1 MSVYTQEVL
10 GLLKRNK
17 KKIKLDKI
25 RDHFEFGKLYR
36 NSTLNTGAVYNP
48 TMEPFV
54 IKWGD
59 FKCATEE
66 GMVRQD
72 PTGTEERHITM
83 WTDPV
88 FQGECQTATITK
100 TIISQNIAGNEI
112 NIAGDLDVDNNL
124 NVDGNAVID
133 LQLTAGSA
141 NILDLTEDRIVI
153 VGPNGELEDDGNFTF
168 DGAFFNIGQGNF
180 TVQVSTGNTQ
190 IVGTLDVDSQATL
203 ASANVED
210 LTEDRI
216 VIVGPNGEL
225 EDDANFT
232 MDGTTFTANV
242 NVVHGTDVPGGTPAE
257 TTTINS
263 NLKLE
268 GPVYDSLGN
277 IGSLN
282 KVLVGLADGR
292 VKWQDDDV
300 VEALTYGALW
310 QGDPTNYKVELPI
323 GTAGQILISDGT
335 TFSWQ
340 DDPYVD
346 GSGTLYR
353 LPLWT
358 PDGDSLGD
366 SLLIQDGDVNT
377 PATQVQND
385 GILKNVGIVKLDSVA
400 QDDTLTQ
407 VLVRDPG
414 SANEV
419 KFRDAASIKPA
430 VGFDTLDMA
439 PDGWA
444 SPDGN
449 FNAYIRLDDGSEG
462 AIIKNVKDMNWLVDG
477 DRVLVIAENVK
488 TGSFLQDNILRFP
501 TWGSSGNEVSN
512 QTSWNQASIGSGWT
526 GAVDNGYETS
536 TLKYGEKLKIRGE
549 MYHIPGGTLRQM
561 NWDACCKVYSNN
573 QCPVASP
580 LSFTINEDEGL
591 ANTVNVSD
599 DGYGG
604 YGLTYTVVQQ
614 PNDTK
619 TFTFD
624 AATGAFTLQPN
635 NNFFGTITFTY
646 QANDGYCDSN
656 VATVTV
662 TVNAVDDAPV
672 WTSTDPVTANT
683 YPNLTGGD
691 TWTYNWTVAD
701 VDTPCGNLTF
711 PSQTIPSWLTFTN
724 NGDCTGTLTGTLP
737 ATGGNFPVQLN
748 VSDGTSTASQS
759 FTIGGLAVTKDTY
772 FVFWSDTSG
781 SMGTTI
787 QVMSQMVS
795 AAEVK
800 VFLGPNGQS
809 GTSINL
815 NPLVNNSIV
824 NNESKKINTSSGK
837 ASSAFLCITN
847 GMEVSGTGVPAGT
860 TVQSGGGGSTIT
872 LSNSIT
878 ASSNQVLT
886 FTTTQAQ
893 KDTDY
898 ADSTNLRNLL
908 QDFYATGGTKG
919 SGNTDT
925 ATNGQD
931 MYDSH
936 IYWGHMVEERQIQYL
951 SNAGEGF
958 TIGSSGYFPDAEN
971 VVILGFADESSS
983 YSIDQTGPN
992 SWADRQNT
1000 TVADIVSDIQD
1011 VQTYINNIE
1020 TAAGNNSIY
1029 RAIFYNVQETGTN
1042 GASLE
1047 PILGETGLCATGGR
1061 AVNGFTYAPD
1071 ATAYNI
1077 NTQTLYPQSSGAP
1090 TRIKYRDN
1098 MTNGSTASFY
1108 YNQVRAGLNSIG
1120 FSL

>member
-366 SLLIQDGDVNT
+366 SLLIQDGDKDT

-809 GTSINL
+809 GTNINL

-872 LSNSIT
+872 LSN
-878 ASSNQVLT
+878 SNQVLT

-971 VVILGFADESSS
+971 IVILGFADESSS

-1090 TRIKYRDN
+1090 TRIAYRDN